1 MKMQSTKVIG
11 ILALCAVMLA
21 LVPINAD
28 APPAQAQAGGYEVV
42 LVGWGSGGR
51 TSGGN
56 YTMNMVIGQPEAD
69 QIRGGDYLFSGGIG
83 AGPRHAAV
91 DIPEPDQESTIYLPF
106 VVHR

>member
-1 MKMQSTKVIG
+1 MKTKISNVVG
-11 ILALCAVMLA
+11 TLALCAVMLA
-21 LVPINAD
+21 LVLINTD

-51 TSGGN
+51 TNGGN
-56 YTMNMVIGQPEAD
+56 YTMSVVIGQPEAD

-83 AGPRHAAV
+83 AGPRHTAV
-91 DIPEPDQESTIYLPF
+91 DIPEPDQETTIYLPF